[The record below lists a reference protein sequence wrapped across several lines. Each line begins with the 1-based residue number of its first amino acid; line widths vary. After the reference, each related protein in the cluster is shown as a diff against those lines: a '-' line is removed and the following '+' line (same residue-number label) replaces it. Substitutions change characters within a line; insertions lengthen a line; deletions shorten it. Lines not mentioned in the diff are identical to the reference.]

1 MPTHG
6 TETSANGGLGAAA
19 KQVAEHAS
27 ALARLE
33 LELAKLELGRKIAA
47 LGIGIGL
54 GLGAALFA
62 LFAIGFLLAA
72 AAAALATAMST
83 WLALL
88 LVGLGLFLLTGLL
101 GIRARPD
108 QEGDAAGSRAGDP
121 RGQADPDCAEERCRA
136 ITDARLR
143 RSGATSR
150 PSASSSPRRS
160 TSCARRSARR
170 PI

>member
-33 LELAKLELGRKIAA
+33 LELAKLEIGRKIAA

-101 GIRARPD
+101 GILALGRIRKGTPPVPEQAIHEAKLT
-108 QEGDAAGSRAGDP
+108 QTALKSDAGP
-121 RGQADPDCAEERCRA
+121 
-136 ITDARLR
+136 
-143 RSGATSR
+143 
-150 PSASSSPRRS
+150 
-160 TSCARRSARR
+160 
-170 PI
+170 